1 MGKKLP
7 LVMTMKHNLITPK
20 KKSSISIDLKSPIG
34 RGATAQVF
42 KFTSGAN
49 HFAAKIYK
57 NPENINWKKIIHM
70 TELSSK
76 AEFSFTKKHAWPIG
90 IIQENGTNVGFAMPL
105 FDTSKFLSLDHFY
118 DNILKSRVK
127 NKDLLAL
134 PNLGLLCK
142 NLANVMAEF
151 HKHKI
156 YLIDVKPQNIVVDV
170 QNNIITFLDCDGFS
184 IQGNNGLVFSAELIS
199 TDYIAP
205 EVVNNKLLPSKL
217 GEQQDLYALS
227 VLIFQI
233 LNRGLHPFSGRL
245 IDQVV
250 SISTNDEKA
259 AAGLFAYGKKQN
271 SRIKPHKSSLHE
283 FWSEDIKAAIDK
295 TFVEGKRLT
304 ALAWAK
310 VFSDIEN
317 KKAYARCDK
326 FPSDASH
333 IKFNGKGC
341 MRCFIISLPK
351 ININKSLPYQSKRS
365 ANSKLILAKAPP
377 NPHVNKDDGF
387 LKIIFGIGAAIFI
400 AVIIFS

>member
-42 KFTSGAN
+42 KFTYGAN
-49 HFAAKIYK
+49 HYAAKIYSDPK
-57 NPENINWKKIIHM
+57 KIDWKKIIYM

-90 IIQENGTNVGFAMPL
+90 IIQENGKNIGFAMPL

-142 NLANVMAEF
+142 NLSNVMAEF

-156 YLIDVKPQNIVVDV
+156 YLIDVKPQNIAVNV

-184 IQGNNGLVFSAELIS
+184 IQGNNGKLFVAELIS

-205 EVVNNKLLPSKL
+205 EVSNNKLPPSKL

-245 IDQVV
+245 IDKDV
-250 SISTNDEKA
+250 SINTNDEKA
-259 AAGLFAYGKKQN
+259 AAGLFAYGEQQN
-271 SRIKPHKSSLHE
+271 SHIMPHKSSLHE
-283 FWSEDIKAAIDK
+283 FWSNDIKAAINK

-304 ALAWAK
+304 ALAWVK

-317 KKAYARCDK
+317 KKAYARCSK
-326 FPSDASH
+326 FPRDASH
-333 IKFNGKGC
+333 IKFKGKEC
-341 MRCFIISLPK
+341 MRCFALSLPK
-351 ININKSLPYQSKRS
+351 INVKKSLPNQSKRS
-365 ANSKLILAKAPP
+365 VKSKLILAKAPP
-377 NPHVNKDDGF
+377 NPHTSNNDASFYWLIGIAT
-387 LKIIFGIGAAIFI
+387 LIIII
-400 AVIIFS
+400 IIFS